1 MANNLQSS
9 SNGCSLS
16 VDTWIGANR
25 RWKLVQVPVSAS
37 LRVLFL
43 LQESAASRLLQM
55 VWKGRPR
62 FLQDCIFSRSAFR
75 SAFSFVQQGGWCV
88 ATALNQ
94 RDSGSHLIPFEV
106 IFQMKTGPFKPK
118 FWEAW
123 EPQTWLKSTSHLSH
137 FTRPAS

>member
-1 MANNLQSS
+1 MVNGEYLQSS

-55 VWKGRPR
+55 VWKGRPSILQGS
-62 FLQDCIFSRSAFR
+62 FLLRSAFQLR
-75 SAFSFVQQGGWCV
+75 QQGGWCV
-88 ATALNQ
+88 VTALDQ

-123 EPQTWLKSTSHLSH
+123 EPQTWLKSTSHLLP

>member
-62 FLQDCIFSRSAFR
+62 FLSGLYLLSFSVS
-75 SAFSFVQQGGWCV
+75 FSVSFSKV
-88 ATALNQ
+88 AGELCQ
-94 RDSGSHLIPFEV
+94 R
-106 IFQMKTGPFKPK
+106 
-118 FWEAW
+118 
-123 EPQTWLKSTSHLSH
+123 
-137 FTRPAS
+137 